1 MIETNADSTNVSLVV
16 KGRQF
21 LEQGDISSAVAC
33 YGKAYDPDTMDE
45 SEARSMLI
53 EARSHLSR
61 KHPLE
66 ALECFE
72 EALVMGTEVQR
83 RQALEGISAIG
94 EMRTKLAHLTAEL
107 KKGMKQRF
115 GKRSPAAA
123 GMALVSDEE
132 NVVLVS
138 EEAIERLPTAL
149 AKSTKISR
157 LPQHLTDQVLPVPAR
172 RCVPYADEEDIRH
185 ILEMATSLAGPGTER
200 DGL

>member
-1 MIETNADSTNVSLVV
+1 MIETNADSTDVSLVV

-21 LEQGDISSAVAC
+21 LERGDISSAVEC
-33 YGKAYDPDTMDE
+33 YGKAFDPDTVDE
-45 SEARSMLI
+45 AEARTMLI

-61 KHPLE
+61 KRLLE

-94 EMRTKLAHLTAEL
+94 EVRSKLRHLTPEL
-107 KKGMKQRF
+107 KKGIKQRF
-115 GKRSPAAA
+115 GKRSSIAA

-132 NVVLVS
+132 NVVILS

-157 LPQHLTDQVLPVPAR
+157 LPQHLLDQILPIRVR
-172 RCVPYADEEDIRH
+172 RCIPYSDEEDVRFV
-185 ILEMATSLAGPGTER
+185 LEVATSLAGTSKEQE
-200 DGL
+200 DV